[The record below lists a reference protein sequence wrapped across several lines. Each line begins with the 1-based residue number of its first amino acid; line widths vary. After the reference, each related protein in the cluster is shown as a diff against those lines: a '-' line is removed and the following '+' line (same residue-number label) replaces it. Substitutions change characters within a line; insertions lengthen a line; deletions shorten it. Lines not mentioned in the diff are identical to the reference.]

1 MLIEAFLPQLEK
13 GNCPSPSQ
21 STLALMELL
30 QKENASLD
38 EAARLI
44 RLDPILVAKTIK
56 LANSPIYRPTRPI
69 VSLDEA
75 LMRIGLQVVVRMALG
90 LALINGKFSST
101 PGFDLNHFWLA
112 SLLRAIAMQ
121 ALAKEMGNW
130 PAGEIFIFGLLSEIG
145 SLMMVCTAPEKS
157 TIFSNEV
164 LSFAEQKIL
173 EKNEFGF
180 SRHDLT
186 AALMRQWRLPETMIM
201 AIENCNSGA
210 DFDLEHASNS
220 APDRLQTLIH
230 ILGAGR
236 SITKWAMSPASE
248 RSLEVLQEN
257 IQSWWMNTPHFV
269 AMIHHVLSEWAD
281 IAEIFELPQ
290 SPPGLDNLESIR
302 NTLMRSRDDQEDIR
316 NKPLL
321 LVDDQ
326 AGDRAL
332 LQRTLEPAGY
342 QTLQASSADE
352 AFTVIYKNSPRIIL
366 LDWVMPEINGLDL
379 CRRLRREFGPRLYI
393 IILTAHYNQ
402 SYAVEALEAGAN
414 DYLSK
419 PISRS
424 VLLAKLVVAQQI
436 VEFISS
442 LESNCEKLIHQNN
455 SLQSMAMKD
464 ALTGLANRR
473 GADEFLNQHWS
484 NALRSQSILSCIMI
498 DIDYFKQINDQY
510 GHDQGDLVLEALG
523 KLLLETS
530 RIGDLTARVG
540 GEEFMIICLQCQLAD
555 AAALAERI
563 RNKAMSL
570 SDKLPP
576 ITISAGV
583 AELSENMSNR
593 ETLLRA
599 ADQALLAAK
608 RKGRNQVVCAPKE
621 AGGATL

>member
-236 SITKWAMSPASE
+236 SITKWVMSPASE

>member
-21 STLALMELL
+21 STLALMDLL
-30 QKENASLD
+30 QKEDASLD

-56 LANSPIYRPTRPI
+56 LANSPIYRPSRPI

-90 LALINGKFSST
+90 LTLITEKL
-101 PGFDLNHFWLA
+101 PDAPDFDLNRFWSA

-121 ALAKEMGNW
+121 ALAKEIGNW

-157 TIFSNEV
+157 IIFNNKG

-186 AALMRQWRLPETMIM
+186 AALMRQWRLPETMVM
-201 AIENCNSGA
+201 AIENCSSGT
-210 DFDLEHASNS
+210 DFELEHASNS
-220 APDRLQTLIH
+220 APDRLQTLIR

-236 SITKWAMSPASE
+236 SITEWAMSPASD

-269 AMIHHVLSEWAD
+269 TMIHHILAEWRD
-281 IAEIFELPQ
+281 IAEIFELPH
-290 SPPGLDNLESIR
+290 SPPGLENLESIR
-302 NTLMRSRDDQEDIR
+302 NTLMRLREDHEDIR

-342 QTLQASSADE
+342 QTLQASTADE
-352 AFTVIYKNSPRIIL
+352 AFTIIYKNSPRIIL

-393 IILTAHYNQ
+393 IILTDHYDQ
-402 SYAVEALEAGAN
+402 SYAVEALQAGAN

-419 PISRS
+419 TISRS
-424 VLLAKLVVAQQI
+424 VLLAKLAVAQQI

-473 GADEFLNQHWS
+473 GADEFLKQHWS

-498 DIDYFKQINDQY
+498 DIDYFKQINDQH
-510 GHDQGDLVLEALG
+510 GHDQGDLVLEAMG

-530 RIGDLTARVG
+530 RVGDLTARVG
-540 GEEFMIICLQCQLAD
+540 GEEFMIVCLQCQLTD

-563 RNKAMSL
+563 RRKAMSM

-583 AELSENMSNR
+583 AELTEDITDS

-599 ADQALLAAK
+599 ADQALLEAK
-608 RKGRNQVVCAPKE
+608 RNGRNQVICAPK
-621 AGGATL
+621 ATGSAA

>member
-21 STLALMELL
+21 STLALMDLL
-30 QKENASLD
+30 QKEDASLD

-56 LANSPIYRPTRPI
+56 LANSPIYRPSRPI

-90 LALINGKFSST
+90 LTLITEKL
-101 PGFDLNHFWLA
+101 PDAPDFDLNRFWSA

-121 ALAKEMGNW
+121 ALAKEIGNW

-157 TIFSNEV
+157 IIFNNKG

-186 AALMRQWRLPETMIM
+186 AALMRQWRLPETMVM
-201 AIENCNSGA
+201 AIENCSSGT
-210 DFDLEHASNS
+210 DFELEHASNS
-220 APDRLQTLIH
+220 APDRLQTLIR

-236 SITKWAMSPASE
+236 SITEWAMSPASD

-269 AMIHHVLSEWAD
+269 TMIHHILAEWRD
-281 IAEIFELPQ
+281 IAEIFELPH
-290 SPPGLDNLESIR
+290 SPPGLENLESIR
-302 NTLMRSRDDQEDIR
+302 NTLMRLREDHQDIR

-342 QTLQASSADE
+342 QTLQASTADE
-352 AFTVIYKNSPRIIL
+352 AFTIIYKNSPRIIL
-366 LDWVMPEINGLDL
+366 LDWVMPEIDGLDL

-393 IILTAHYNQ
+393 IILTAHYDQ
-402 SYAVEALEAGAN
+402 SYAVEALQAGAN

-419 PISRS
+419 TISRS
-424 VLLAKLVVAQQI
+424 VLLAKLAVAQQI
-436 VEFISS
+436 VEFIWFLVISS
-442 LESNCEKLIHQNN
+442 
-455 SLQSMAMKD
+455 
-464 ALTGLANRR
+464 G
-473 GADEFLNQHWS
+473 
-484 NALRSQSILSCIMI
+484 
-498 DIDYFKQINDQY
+498 
-510 GHDQGDLVLEALG
+510 
-523 KLLLETS
+523 
-530 RIGDLTARVG
+530 
-540 GEEFMIICLQCQLAD
+540 
-555 AAALAERI
+555 
-563 RNKAMSL
+563 
-570 SDKLPP
+570 
-576 ITISAGV
+576 
-583 AELSENMSNR
+583 
-593 ETLLRA
+593 
-599 ADQALLAAK
+599 
-608 RKGRNQVVCAPKE
+608 
-621 AGGATL
+621 